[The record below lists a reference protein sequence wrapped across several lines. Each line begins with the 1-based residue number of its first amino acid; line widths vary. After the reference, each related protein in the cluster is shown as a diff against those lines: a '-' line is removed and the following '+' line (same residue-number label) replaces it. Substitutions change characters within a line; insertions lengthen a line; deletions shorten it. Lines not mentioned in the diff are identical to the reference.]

1 MQDHNKTQTA
11 NLEPQT
17 LNTKPQTTN
26 RNLLLDLS
34 QLSLDF
40 LLIGGS
46 DVTHAH
52 HKPTPTRNQQT
63 IQHITGAT

>member
-40 LLIGGS
+40 LLIGG
-46 DVTHAH
+46 
-52 HKPTPTRNQQT
+52 
-63 IQHITGAT
+63 